1 MSILRIDSA
10 TGHDRWRPTAPWD
23 RNRPQHGGLATLLV
37 GGGAAARTVARDLRR
52 SPDYGLR
59 PIGFLDDDPRVRSVS
74 GIPMLGRLND
84 LRRIVQEHNVEAIV
98 IAIPSLPPAKLS
110 ALVREAADT
119 GAHVRFLPSF
129 LSALER
135 AARAVDMRIVNFNNL
150 LGRQERR
157 NLRPTARSA
166 LTGAR
171 VLVTGA
177 GGSIGQELC
186 RQIRSC
192 DPASLHMLDHDESN
206 LHTLQLELDG
216 EALLDTPDVII
227 ADIRDRARIRQVF
240 KATQPDIVIHAA
252 AHKHLPLLERH
263 PCEGVK
269 SNVQGTQNLVE
280 AALEVHASRFVLIS
294 TDKAADP
301 KSILGATKRLAEM
314 IVQAHAA
321 GQTQV
326 CSVRFG
332 NVLGSRGSFLTVIAN
347 QVERGEAVTV
357 TDPEVTRFF
366 MTVEEAVGLVLSAA
380 PMAEYG
386 ETFVLDMGDPV
397 RIVDLVRRY
406 AEQLHVPDVQIRYT
420 GLRPGEKLHEA
431 LFSDYEERLPTVEP
445 AIWAA
450 RPARIPDDFMGRL
463 EKLYNAAAKG
473 EDEVVRALLED
484 LMPDYSPAPAN
495 AAELA
500 SALAT
505 PYPDE
510 F

>member
-1 MSILRIDSA
+1 VSSLKSENFA
-10 TGHDRWRPTAPWD
+10 GFDRWRPPAPKD
-23 RNRPQHGGLATLLV
+23 RHRVGHSGLTTLLV

-59 PIGFLDDDPRVRSVS
+59 PIGYLDDNPHVRSVS
-74 GIPMLGRLND
+74 GLPLLGKLAD
-84 LRRIVQEHNVEAIV
+84 LRSIVADHEVEAVI
-98 IAIPSLPPAKLS
+98 IAIPSLHPARLS
-110 ALVREAADT
+110 ALIREAADT

-129 LSALER
+129 LTALER
-135 AARAVDMRIVNFNNL
+135 AARAVDMRVVDFNGL
-150 LGRQERR
+150 LGRPERR
-157 NLRPTARSA
+157 NLQPTARAA
-166 LTGAR
+166 LSGLR

-192 DPASLHMLDHDESN
+192 RPASLHMLDHDESN

-216 EALLDTPDVII
+216 EALLNSPDVII
-227 ADIRDRARIRQVF
+227 ADIRDRDRISQIF
-240 KATQPDIVIHAA
+240 QATRPDVVIHAA

-280 AALEVHASRFVLIS
+280 AALQVGVSRFVLIS

-314 IVQAHAA
+314 IVQAYAA
-321 GQTQV
+321 GETRV

-332 NVLGSRGSFLTVIAN
+332 NVLGSRGSFLTVIAD
-347 QVERGEAVTV
+347 QMERGEAVTV

-386 ETFVLDMGDPV
+386 ETFVLDMGEPV
-397 RIVDLVRRY
+397 RIVDLVTRY
-406 AEQLHVPDVQIRYT
+406 AEQLHVPDVQVRYT
-420 GLRPGEKLHEA
+420 GLRPGEKLHES
-431 LFSDYEERLPTVEP
+431 LFGEGEKRLRTVDP
-445 AIWAA
+445 AIWAT
-450 RPARIPDDFMGRL
+450 RPTRIPDDFAGRL
-463 EKLYNAAAKG
+463 AKLYSAAAKG
-473 EDEVVRALLED
+473 EDEVVRAQLED
-484 LMPDYSPAPAN
+484 LMPDYSPLLAN
-495 AAELA
+495 AEELR
-500 SALAT
+500 SALST

>member
-1 MSILRIDSA
+1 MSVLKSESFA
-10 TGHDRWRPTAPWD
+10 GFDRWRPPAPRD
-23 RNRPQHGGLATLLV
+23 RHRSGQHGLTTLLV

-52 SPDYGLR
+52 SPDYGLH
-59 PIGFLDDDPRVRSVS
+59 PIGCLDDNPHVRSVS
-74 GIPMLGRLND
+74 GIPLLGRLAD
-84 LRRIVQEHNVEAIV
+84 LRSIVAEHKVEAVI
-98 IAIPSLPPAKLS
+98 IAIPSLPPARLS
-110 ALVREAADT
+110 ALIREAADT

-129 LSALER
+129 LTALER
-135 AARAVDMRIVNFNNL
+135 AARAADMRVVDFNGL
-150 LGRQERR
+150 LGRPERR
-157 NLRPTARSA
+157 NLQPTARAA
-166 LTGAR
+166 LR
-171 VLVTGA
+171 NLSVLVTGA

-192 DPASLHMLDHDESN
+192 HPASLHMLDHDESN

-216 EALLDTPDVII
+216 EALLNSADVII
-227 ADIRDRARIRQVF
+227 ADIRDRDRIGQIF
-240 KATQPDIVIHAA
+240 HATRPDVVIHAA

-280 AALEVHASRFVLIS
+280 AAIQVGASRFVLIS

-321 GQTQV
+321 GKTRV

-332 NVLGSRGSFLTVIAN
+332 NVLGSRGSFLTVIAD
-347 QVERGEAVTV
+347 QMERGETVTV
-357 TDPEVTRFF
+357 TDPAVTRFF

-386 ETFVLDMGDPV
+386 ETFVLDMGKPV
-397 RIVDLVRRY
+397 RIIDLVTRY
-406 AEQLHVPDVQIRYT
+406 AEQLHVPDVQIRFT
-420 GLRPGEKLHEA
+420 GLRPGEKLHES
-431 LFSDYEERLPTVEP
+431 LFGDSEKCLPTLDP
-445 AIWAA
+445 AIWAT
-450 RPARIPDDFMGRL
+450 RPARVPDDFARRL
-463 EKLYNAAAKG
+463 ANLYSAAAKG
-473 EDEVVRALLED
+473 EDEVVRAQLED
-484 LMPDYSPAPAN
+484 LMPDYSPALAN
-495 AAELA
+495 AEELR